1 MSPFSLD
8 LFWKM
13 YSFYEKSGAITAI
26 TANFKNVLIRKHH
39 EIYKATYGR
48 SQQYQKLKEYLF

>member
-1 MSPFSLD
+1 MSPLTLD

-13 YSFYEKSGAITAI
+13 YSFYEKSGAITVI

-39 EIYKATYGR
+39 EIHKATYDR
-48 SQQYQKLKEYLF
+48 SQSYQKLKQYLF

>member
-1 MSPFSLD
+1 MSPLTLD

-13 YSFYEKSGAITAI
+13 YSFYEKSGAITVI

-39 EIYKATYGR
+39 EIHKATYGC
-48 SQQYQKLKEYLF
+48 SQ